1 MSGDLPEK
9 FTSDPAISALLGAL
23 TAEPASGELAGEQAA
38 LSMFRGNYNTA
49 PLPAA
54 PPVATAQGGPQD
66 ARQAANG
73 QPTSRLPRRSRGGS
87 IWSPARRLRLGLA
100 AAAAAAVIGSVSAAY
115 AAALP
120 PPVQH
125 FAHEILGFAG
135 VPDSRQSSQS
145 ATVPGGSSSH
155 GASRHPRATGTGHPS
170 SSPATPRPS
179 SGSQSA
185 PAKRSASASPSPSP
199 SATSSGAPGTEQ
211 LAISAASTQIAAGAT
226 AVLTGQ
232 ATQGGKPVANAT
244 LTLLERTVARPRWRP
259 VGSAVTSAAGDAVV
273 DVSDLA
279 TNAVF
284 RFTDA
289 KGGIS
294 GRVIVTVV
302 PAVTLQLTTGPHG
315 RVDALVVSSPYA
327 QPRNFVL
334 LQVQAGSGW
343 VTIRERRIGVGL
355 SRTFLVRAR
364 RLEGR
369 TVRAV
374 LPATLRH
381 AAGLSNLVTAPD

>member
-1 MSGDLPEK
+1 
-9 FTSDPAISALLGAL
+9 
-23 TAEPASGELAGEQAA
+23 
-38 LSMFRGNYNTA
+38 
-49 PLPAA
+49 
-54 PPVATAQGGPQD
+54 
-66 ARQAANG
+66 
-73 QPTSRLPRRSRGGS
+73 
-87 IWSPARRLRLGLA
+87 
-100 AAAAAAVIGSVSAAY
+100 VSAAY
-115 AAALP
+115 AAVLP

-135 VPDSRQSSQS
+135 VPDSRQSFQS
-145 ATVPGGSSSH
+145 ATAPNGSSSA
-155 GASRHPRATGTGHPS
+155 GASRHHRGTGTRHTS

-179 SGSQSA
+179 SGSKSR

-199 SATSSGAPGTEQ
+199 SATSSSGASGTEKV
-211 LAISAASTQIAAGAT
+211 AISAASTQIAAGAT

-232 ATQGGKPVANAT
+232 ATAGGKPAANVT

-259 VGSAVTSAAGDAVV
+259 VGSAVTSATGDAVV

-364 RLEGR
+364 RLDGR

-374 LPATLRH
+374 LPPTLRH
-381 AAGLSNLVTAPD
+381 ATGVSNLVTAPD